1 MHVGRRVTIMR
12 NQNQDNTI
20 NPECAMTSRKYPPF
34 CIQPSELAPGV
45 KTVAEL
51 DVLRFLKTISEGV
64 VSRRHAGPG
73 KPRADHAQV
82 GWQIVQNRLETGRR
96 LAPQDQEGPLLG
108 SQSAMT
114 SGQQPN

>member
-20 NPECAMTSRKYPPF
+20 NPECAMTSRKCPPF